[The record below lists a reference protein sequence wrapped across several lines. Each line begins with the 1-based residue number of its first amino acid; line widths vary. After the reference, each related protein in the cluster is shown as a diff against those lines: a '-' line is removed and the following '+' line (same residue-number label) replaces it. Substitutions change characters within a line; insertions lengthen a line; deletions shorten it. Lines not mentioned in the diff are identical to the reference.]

1 MKKRKCVS
9 CNEVME
15 GDGNSIR
22 PLRDEEGRCC
32 DECNLKIVIPY
43 RMIMVLSAKRMD
55 SFDSEDS
62 ED

>member
-1 MKKRKCVS
+1 MKKRKCVF

-32 DECNLKIVIPY
+32 DECNDNHVIPA
-43 RMIMVLSAKRMD
+43 RLAILVSRGRHV
-55 SFDSEDS
+55 
-62 ED
+62 